1 MMSKLKLMGI
11 ALAIVLMAGGAT
23 VVQARDLDDYCRA
36 RIAHEEHELDKA
48 IAKHGYYSR
57 QADHERHELERL
69 RAQCDAFPYRHD

>member
-1 MMSKLKLMGI
+1 MMIKLKSMGI

-23 VVQARDLDDYCRA
+23 LVQARDWDDYCRA